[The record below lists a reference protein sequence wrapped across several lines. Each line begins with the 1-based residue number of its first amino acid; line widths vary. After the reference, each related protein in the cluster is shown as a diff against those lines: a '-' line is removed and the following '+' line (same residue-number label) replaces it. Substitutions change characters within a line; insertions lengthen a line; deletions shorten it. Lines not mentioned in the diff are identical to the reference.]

1 MTGGPADPP
10 SESATIV
17 ARGRALPAVG
27 GAGGDLRKELLT
39 AEWWTDARVA
49 AAGVPVVNVP
59 FVTVGGGIGSFV
71 TVDYLRIAGVPT
83 GRIRVVSVIGFPWQT
98 YEYLARVS
106 QIPPPNASARIP
118 HPGPTT
124 SRAFPSYAVAEAAR
138 DKTLAPLW
146 QVLVLL
152 MEWRREKDWPTL
164 FGLIEGIPEGALI
177 RILLSAAAIPAIVG
191 TVSGADFLI
200 QFILVWL
207 GAWLVVNGPMRVP
220 FIRWRFRGG
229 RLV

>member
-1 MTGGPADPP
+1 MVD
-10 SESATIV
+10 
-17 ARGRALPAVG
+17 RRQ
-27 GAGGDLRKELLT
+27 
-39 AEWWTDARVA
+39 VA

-106 QIPPPNASARIP
+106 QIPAPERIRSDSASRPDNIS
-118 HPGPTT
+118 G
-124 SRAFPSYAVAEAAR
+124 FPSYAVAEAPR

-164 FGLIEGIPEGALI
+164 FGLIEGIPEGARI
-177 RILLSAAAIPAIVG
+177 RILLSAAAIPGIVG

-207 GAWLVVNGPMRVP
+207 GA
-220 FIRWRFRGG
+220 
-229 RLV
+229 